1 MISRTLL
8 TSLLAASLTVT
19 AFGQSS
25 GGGLDAS
32 VTGATGTLTEAQKAS
47 VSKYTAGLV
56 DTLKSKDSTA
66 KQLDEARTALVK
78 PARDPGATLAF
89 RSGYAATLK
98 PALEPIVTGTDLQ
111 RAIIAMQVLRFTRSA
126 TAVEILIDRANP
138 TTEAD
143 PGKRIAAGTLL
154 IDIFDDY
161 EGANNT
167 YDSNARKIRDAAAAE
182 TDWMALQQKLNALG
196 TAARRKDLPADNART
211 VRRAQAEAIARIAS
225 SVKSGAAADQR
236 MMSLQRVL
244 IAVRNDLLTMP
255 QADRSNLAK
264 VLAPALADTLA
275 ATAAHWDSAHA
286 SKELGASYASTI
298 NSCEV
303 ILRLLD
309 RGERPTAYAGT
320 KPEADSRVLATSWD
334 SKDRTKFDAEVKRWA
349 GIVSAAP
356 YKS

>member
-8 TSLLAASLTVT
+8 TSLLAASLTAT
-19 AFGQSS
+19 ALAQTA

-47 VSKYTAGLV
+47 VSKDTAGLV
-56 DTLKSKDSTA
+56 DTLKSSDSTP

-98 PALEPIVTGTDLQ
+98 PALEPMVTGDDLQ
-111 RAIIAMQVLRFTRSA
+111 RAIIAMQVLRFTRSS
-126 TAVEILIDRANP
+126 TALDILVERTNP
-138 TTEAD
+138 ASEVD

-167 YDSNARKIRDAAAAE
+167 YDGAARKIRDAAAAE

-196 TAARRKDLPADNART
+196 AAARRKDLPADNART
-211 VRRAQAEAIARIAS
+211 VRRAQAEAIGKIAAAS
-225 SVKSGAAADQR
+225 KGATAADQR
-236 MMSLQRVL
+236 MKSLQRVL
-244 IAVRNDLLTMP
+244 VGIRNDLLTMP
-255 QADRSNLAK
+255 QADRSTLAK

-275 ATAAHWDSAHA
+275 ATAAQWDAAHG
-286 SKELGASYASTI
+286 SKELGAAYASTV

-303 ILRLLD
+303 ILRLID
-309 RGERPTAYAGT
+309 RAERPSAYAGT
-320 KPEADSRVLATSWD
+320 KPETDARVLATSWD
-334 SKDRTKFDAEVKRWA
+334 AKDRAKFDAEVKRWA
-349 GIVSAAP
+349 GVVSAAP
-356 YKS
+356 YKN